1 MKKEKPPLCKYCPLK
16 GVSLLFNEVT
26 LVGRLTR
33 DPELKYTKDGIAV
46 CNFTLAVE
54 RSFRNHLGEFE
65 ADFIPITVW
74 RKQAE
79 NTATYC
85 HKGAMVGVRGRIH
98 TRFYQNKNG
107 ERVYVMDVN
116 ADHIRFLKLNS
127 SQKKNFS
134 PPTDNETPLKPT
146 TPSFS
151 QK

>member
-1 MKKEKPPLCKYCPLK
+1 M
-16 GVSLLFNEVT
+16 FNEVT

-33 DPELKYTKDGIAV
+33 DPELKYTKDGVAR
-46 CNFTLAVE
+46 CTFTLAVE

-65 ADFIPITVW
+65 ADFIPVTAW
-74 RKQAE
+74 RKLAE

-85 HKGAMVGVRGRIH
+85 HKGALIGVRGRIH
-98 TRFYQNKNG
+98 TRFYENEQN

-127 SQKKNFS
+127 SHNRT
-134 PPTDNETPLKPT
+134 PPSTVDTEVPLEPT

-151 QK
+151 PNK